1 MNKNS
6 SNIIK
11 EVLLACV
18 MGIIFLAV
26 LIALSY
32 IIFPNQM
39 AEVENTEEL
48 LLIGFPMLIAY
59 ITYYA
64 RKILEQLK

>member
-1 MNKNS
+1 MKKTGAKF
-6 SNIIK
+6 I
-11 EVLLACV
+11 V
-18 MGIIFLAV
+18 V

-39 AEVENTEEL
+39 TEGENTEEL

>member
-11 EVLLACV
+11 EVLLAFV
-18 MGIIFLAV
+18 MEIIFLTV

-39 AEVENTEEL
+39 AEGENTEEL

>member
-11 EVLLACV
+11 EVLLAFV

-32 IIFPNQM
+32 TIFPNQM

>member
-11 EVLLACV
+11 EVLLAFV

-32 IIFPNQM
+32 VIFPNQM

>member
-11 EVLLACV
+11 EVLLAFA

-39 AEVENTEEL
+39 TEGENTEEL
-48 LLIGFPMLIAY
+48 LLKSYSFFFDSQTKLISHKCI
-59 ITYYA
+59 IT
-64 RKILEQLK
+64 

>member
-6 SNIIK
+6 STIIK
-11 EVLLACV
+11 EVLLAFV

>member
-1 MNKNS
+1 MSEKNS
-6 SNIIK
+6 KVIK
-11 EVLLACV
+11 EVLLALV
-18 MGIIFLAV
+18 MGIIFLVV

-39 AEVENTEEL
+39 AEGDYTEEL
-48 LLIGFPMLIAY
+48 LLIGFPMLVAY

-64 RKILEQLK
+64 RKILNKIK

>member
-11 EVLLACV
+11 EVLLAFA
-18 MGIIFLAV
+18 MGIIFLVV

-39 AEVENTEEL
+39 TEGE
-48 LLIGFPMLIAY
+48 IPKN
-59 ITYYA
+59 YY
-64 RKILEQLK
+64 

>member
-11 EVLLACV
+11 EVLLAFA

-39 AEVENTEEL
+39 AEAEEL

>member
-11 EVLLACV
+11 EVLLAFA
-18 MGIIFLAV
+18 MGIIFLVV

-39 AEVENTEEL
+39 TEGENIEEL

-64 RKILEQLK
+64 RKILNKIK

>member
-1 MNKNS
+1 
-6 SNIIK
+6 
-11 EVLLACV
+11 

-39 AEVENTEEL
+39 AEGENTEEL

>member
-11 EVLLACV
+11 EVLLAFA

-32 IIFPNQM
+32 IILPNQM
-39 AEVENTEEL
+39 TEGENTEEL

-64 RKILEQLK
+64 RKILNKIK

>member
-1 MNKNS
+1 MKKTGAKF
-6 SNIIK
+6 I
-11 EVLLACV
+11 
-18 MGIIFLAV
+18 AV

>member
-6 SNIIK
+6 SNIIT
-11 EVLLACV
+11 EVLLAFV
-18 MGIIFLAV
+18 MEIIFIAV

>member
-1 MNKNS
+1 MNENS

-11 EVLLACV
+11 EVLLAFA
-18 MGIIFLAV
+18 MWIIFLAV

>member
-11 EVLLACV
+11 EVLLAFV
-18 MGIIFLAV
+18 MGILFLAV

>member
-1 MNKNS
+1 
-6 SNIIK
+6 
-11 EVLLACV
+11 
-18 MGIIFLAV
+18 V

-39 AEVENTEEL
+39 AEGENTEEL

>member
-1 MNKNS
+1 MN
-6 SNIIK
+6 
-11 EVLLACV
+11 
-18 MGIIFLAV
+18 IIFLAV

-39 AEVENTEEL
+39 TEGENTEEL

-64 RKILEQLK
+64 RKILNKIK

>member
-11 EVLLACV
+11 VVLLAFV
-18 MGIIFLAV
+18 MVIIFLAV

-32 IIFPNQM
+32 IIFPNQID
-39 AEVENTEEL
+39 VGENTEEL

>member
-1 MNKNS
+1 
-6 SNIIK
+6 
-11 EVLLACV
+11 
-18 MGIIFLAV
+18 
-26 LIALSY
+26 
-32 IIFPNQM
+32 M
-39 AEVENTEEL
+39 AEGENTEEL